1 MRSMLRSL
9 CILRFLMRKGGSTS
23 ESFIQNGLYILQ
35 EAAGEELGCVFFL
48 DKKGPRSREIFENLL
63 SLQSEGKVQIEG
75 DPGGFAVTI
84 TEKGTEFICRGGEW
98 GGHFYDLPP
107 VRIPEKMIDSIFTLL
122 HGGGDLKIEPVGIAL
137 YFLKVAAGADIIELL
152 RQAKKEEVI
161 SPDFDEREIIKGY
174 KRLKRAKLSSD

>member
-1 MRSMLRSL
+1 MRSALRSL
-9 CILRFLMRKGGSTS
+9 CILRFLMRTGGSTS

-63 SLQSEGKVQIEG
+63 SLQSEGKIELEG
-75 DPGGFAVTI
+75 SPGGFVVAI
-84 TEKGTEFICRGGEW
+84 TDKGTEFICKGGEW

-122 HGGGDLKIEPVGIAL
+122 HSGEDLKIEPVGVAL
-137 YFLKVAAGADIIELL
+137 YFLRSAGGEDIIELV
-152 RQAKKEEVI
+152 RQAKLEGII
-161 SPDFDEREIIKGY
+161 SPDIDEREIVKGY
-174 KRLKRAKLSSD
+174 KKIKRTKLSSD